1 MAPVA
6 IEGVIGSGKSSVL
19 ERLAALGFSV
29 APEPVEAW
37 TPFLERTYSQG
48 TGHVAAQCRIM
59 LDTCVTCP
67 SQDIVERCPLLQP
80 HTFVPAMRIEGMIT
94 EAEEA
99 MLCELNERLL
109 TWIPKGIVFL
119 RCSRDEAKQRVR
131 RRARGC
137 ERDIDDSYLHTL
149 HSFYEHEMVVY
160 ALARPRIFP
169 QAVVVETTGR
179 PLDDVV
185 AEVVRALSSMGC
197 TAAGG

>member
-6 IEGVIGSGKSSVL
+6 IEGVIGSGKSTIL

-59 LDTCVTCP
+59 LDTCVACP
-67 SQDIVERCPLLQP
+67 AQDIVERCPLLQP
-80 HTFVPAMRIEGMIT
+80 DTFIPAMRIQGAIT
-94 EAEEA
+94 VAEEA
-99 MLCELNERLL
+99 MLRELNKRLL
-109 TWIPKGIVFL
+109 TWRPRGIVFL
-119 RCSRDEAKQRVR
+119 RCSLDEVKRRVR
-131 RRARGC
+131 RRARSC
-137 ERDIDDSYLHTL
+137 ERDIDDSYLDTL
-149 HSFYEHEMVVY
+149 HSLYEYETDMY
-160 ALARPRIFP
+160 ALVRPLNFP
-169 QAVVVETTGR
+169 DAVDIETTGR

-185 AEVVRALSSMGC
+185 AEVVRALRSMGC